1 MAVLFIFRNPIFATG
16 GSSFALLAI
25 VVARNSA
32 DTIVLFEMKTNI
44 VFDVVRF
51 SFSIDWNRIRNE
63 WVDLQGLSLLE
74 ESSFHDNAEWIFSL
88 DSKLDRKRTPK
99 RNETIETKL
108 TPKNEEKEWKD
119 KRKRNEDFEGGGRR
133 SRNCGARMWIV
144 DEIFCRYKGK
154 KWERPR
160 RGFYRKIF
168 RSTGVWLRDGGG
180 GGPRLGGAL
189 LPSAAVPTASS
200 GQFYRVSW
208 FFFYR
213 VFIGFYQVSPS
224 LTGWNLVLLSFIGFD
239 LVFMTFTGFYWVLPS
254 FTELCRVW
262 PSFTGF
268 YRVLPSFTGCYLVL
282 SSFTGLYWVILGFT

>member
-25 VVARNSA
+25 VVARNSV

-180 GGPRLGGAL
+180 GGPRLGGSL

-213 VFIGFYQVSPS
+213 VFLGFIERRRVL
-224 LTGWNLVLLSFIGFD
+224 LTFIDSFLVLLHFTRFYWVLPG
-239 LVFMTFTGFYWVLPS
+239 FTGFYWVLLDL
-254 FTELCRVW
+254 TV
-262 PSFTGF
+262 F
-268 YRVLPSFTGCYLVL
+268 Y
-282 SSFTGLYWVILGFT
+282 